1 VAVDIYG
8 LAILAIPGEIRD
20 VVVAVEV
27 RTRRRIASSARSSIR
42 LETYHSGT
50 QAFYAALPDGKSA
63 AALLRPPLIAKPTH
77 RRDGNDCP
85 AGELVQLWKR
95 RGCEFLSIRSIGFT
109 PLSAV
114 VELRWTETMSRDA
127 WQIRIETEMRLS
139 CTRDGFLLQGSLRA
153 WEGANE
159 VCRRE
164 RDIPR
169 DFL

>member
-1 VAVDIYG
+1 MIVRLGNSYNYGNGEVANFY
-8 LAILAIPGEIRD
+8 R
-20 VVVAVEV
+20 
-27 RTRRRIASSARSSIR
+27 SAPR
-42 LETYHSGT
+42 LH
-50 QAFYAALPDGKSA
+50 
-63 AALLRPPLIAKPTH
+63 
-77 RRDGNDCP
+77 
-85 AGELVQLWKR
+85 
-95 RGCEFLSIRSIGFT
+95 

>member
-1 VAVDIYG
+1 METAR
-8 LAILAIPGEIRD
+8 L
-20 VVVAVEV
+20 
-27 RTRRRIASSARSSIR
+27 RIFID
-42 LETYHSGT
+42 
-50 QAFYAALPDGKSA
+50 P
-63 AALLRPPLIAKPTH
+63 LL
-77 RRDGNDCP
+77 
-85 AGELVQLWKR
+85 
-95 RGCEFLSIRSIGFT
+95 GFT